1 MSLFVTEVKTATAMQ
16 QTDIN
21 KVSEN
26 VLIPLLA
33 EVYGYKKL
41 KNLNFTEG
49 SNFPGVDLGDETARV
64 AFQITATPG
73 IEKVKHTLSK
83 FIEYKLYEKY
93 DKLII
98 YILTEKQNTYSDKEI
113 KRIIQSELYFDTKK
127 DIWDYRNIVG
137 EVNKYQIEPARAVE
151 KILEANFGKGRRLP
165 EWEVVDKVEQ
175 VTALCAQVF
184 TRYPVEGSLII
195 LIN

>member
-21 KVSEN
+21 KISEN

-33 EVYGYKKL
+33 EVYGYKNL

-73 IEKVKHTLSK
+73 IEKVKHTLNK

-93 DKLII
+93 DRLII

-113 KRIIQSELYFDTKK
+113 KRIIQSELGLIAICCGNFIFTTNSATNSRLTMKINYGRGFIASYENT
-127 DIWDYRNIVG
+127 
-137 EVNKYQIEPARAVE
+137 AHE
-151 KILEANFGKGRRLP
+151 KTNL
-165 EWEVVDKVEQ
+165 
-175 VTALCAQVF
+175 
-184 TRYPVEGSLII
+184 
-195 LIN
+195 

>member
-1 MSLFVTEVKTATAMQ
+1 MNLEQTLQRIRYLMSLFVTEVKTATAMQ

-26 VLIPLLA
+26 VLIPILA
-33 EVYGYKKL
+33 EVYGYKNL

-49 SNFPGVDLGDETARV
+49 SNFPSVDLGDETARV

-73 IEKVKHTLSK
+73 IKKVKHTLSK

-93 DKLII
+93 DRLII

-113 KRIIQSELYFDTKK
+113 KRIIKSELCFDTKK
-127 DIWDYRNIVG
+127 DIWDYQNILG
-137 EVNKYQIEPARAVE
+137 EVNKYQIEQAHAVE
-151 KILEANFGKGRRLP
+151 KILEANFGEGRRLP
-165 EWEVVDKVEQ
+165 EWE
-175 VTALCAQVF
+175 
-184 TRYPVEGSLII
+184 
-195 LIN
+195 